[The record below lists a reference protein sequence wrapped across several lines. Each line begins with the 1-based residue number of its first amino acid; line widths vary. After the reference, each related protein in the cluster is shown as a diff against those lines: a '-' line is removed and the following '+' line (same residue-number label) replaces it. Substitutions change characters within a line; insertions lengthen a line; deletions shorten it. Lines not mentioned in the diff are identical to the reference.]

1 MGAAKKLG
9 ETVIST
15 SRGNKLEA
23 SGKSSVPMPLFPAKS
38 VAVMTGRGVMQPSAS
53 APLKSPEPTP
63 KISVDSNKETF
74 SGSRSFSD
82 KNKYSRQS
90 GLSGIDPNT
99 EERIRDLEEV
109 KDDLLSRAK
118 ERRSKTQEVKE
129 DAMTR
134 MGTDDSEL
142 NKITLTCN
150 GVKKLLPYN
159 GFYPVLRTTQL
170 GSILSQSVAE
180 NIGGIGWKDG
190 KPTSANSE
198 YSGAL
203 AVQSLIQPW
212 FAPGIVYNS
221 IKSGIALV
229 CCKYT

>member
-1 MGAAKKLG
+1 MGATKKLG
-9 ETVIST
+9 EAVIST
-15 SRGNKLEA
+15 SRGGKLEG

-38 VAVMTGRGVMQPSAS
+38 VAVMTGRGIMQPSAS

-74 SGSRSFSD
+74 SSSRSFSD

-109 KDDLLSRAK
+109 EDDLLSRAK

-134 MGTDDSEL
+134 MGTDDPELNEFAIQNYRAGGAESDRASFQSRKPRKMMPRTSASKRTETFLSEL
-142 NKITLTCN
+142 NDSDVALT
-150 GVKKLLPYN
+150 P
-159 GFYPVLRTTQL
+159 FE
-170 GSILSQSVAE
+170 S
-180 NIGGIGWKDG
+180 DG
-190 KPTSANSE
+190 D
-198 YSGAL
+198 Y
-203 AVQSLIQPW
+203 VQGTPLMDPK
-212 FAPGIVYNS
+212 V
-221 IKSGIALV
+221 
-229 CCKYT
+229 